1 MTGPFIDYGVNLC
14 NGIASDTTT
23 VSIGRLGQAIFN
35 RNACKKGVPVI
46 YRFGSHSGSIRILS

>member
-1 MTGPFIDYGVNLC
+1 MTRPFNDYAINLC
-14 NGIASDTTT
+14 NGIASGTTT

-35 RNACKKGVPVI
+35 RNACQKGVSVI